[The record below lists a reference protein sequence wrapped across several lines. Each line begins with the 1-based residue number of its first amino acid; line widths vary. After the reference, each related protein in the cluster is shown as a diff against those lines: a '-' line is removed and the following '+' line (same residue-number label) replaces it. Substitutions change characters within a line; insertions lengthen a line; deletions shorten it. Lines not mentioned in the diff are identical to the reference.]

1 MKRVDHSFPLPVF
14 TINKN
19 FIIQSYSKEA
29 EDHFVITENFMDL
42 FDEGSLSKLKKWINP
57 EVKKVTLEV
66 QLKPYGN
73 ASNPVTCD
81 LHVKWNN
88 DLHAE
93 VLLILKDDQMERVT
107 TMMNQL
113 RARLNDTNFQLLEEK
128 EKLEEALELNNRLS
142 APFITLTPDTALIPL
157 FGDLSLDKM
166 DVIEEPLLHRVNQG
180 GMERVL
186 LDFTGVGDIP
196 KDGAQALK
204 SLTASLFYMGAAVV
218 ITGVRPEQVPKLQQI
233 RFPVDVS
240 YLHSLQQ
247 AVSRYCLHY
256 DPSSS

>member
-19 FIIQSYSKEA
+19 FILQSYSKEA
-29 EDHFVITENFMDL
+29 EDSFVITQNFLDL

-66 QLKPYGN
+66 QLKPFGN
-73 ASNPVTCD
+73 ARNPVTCD
-81 LHVKWNN
+81 LHVKWSN

-142 APFITLTPDTALIPL
+142 APFITLTEETALIPL

-166 DVIEEPLLHRVNQG
+166 DVVEEPLLQRVNQG
-180 GMERVL
+180 GIERVL
-186 LDFTGVGDIP
+186 LDFTAVGDIP

-218 ITGVRPEQVPKLQQI
+218 ITGVRPEQVPKLQHI
-233 RFPVDVS
+233 RFPIEVS

-247 AVSRYCLHY
+247 AIYKYCVQ
-256 DPSSS
+256 